1 MNFRGISFVDLSK
14 HRESKFK
21 SVSLLYD
28 DVKRC
33 VLKTFI
39 FDCYRI
45 LFTLYSTRMV
55 TTIYYNGKKLKT
67 LLEDTALNS
76 NKIHEGGVFV
86 LGQESV
92 SYKFSLLDGSCREIY
107 WLTVCN

>member
-1 MNFRGISFVDLSK
+1 
-14 HRESKFK
+14 
-21 SVSLLYD
+21 
-28 DVKRC
+28 
-33 VLKTFI
+33 
-39 FDCYRI
+39 
-45 LFTLYSTRMV
+45 MV

-92 SYKFSLLDGSCREIY
+92 STHFISDWYMLAWKYTLSYSKSLTCCLSKM
-107 WLTVCN
+107 

>member
-1 MNFRGISFVDLSK
+1 
-14 HRESKFK
+14 
-21 SVSLLYD
+21 
-28 DVKRC
+28 
-33 VLKTFI
+33 
-39 FDCYRI
+39 
-45 LFTLYSTRMV
+45 MV

-92 SYKFSLLDGSCREIY
+92 SYMFSVLDVSSREIHFM
-107 WLTVCN
+107 

>member
-1 MNFRGISFVDLSK
+1 MRFYIDIINS
-14 HRESKFK
+14 
-21 SVSLLYD
+21 
-28 DVKRC
+28 
-33 VLKTFI
+33 T
-39 FDCYRI
+39 RI
-45 LFTLYSTRMV
+45 LLISNSTRMV

-92 SYKFSLLDGSCREIY
+92 SYKFSLLDGICREIS
-107 WLTVCN
+107 

>member
-1 MNFRGISFVDLSK
+1 
-14 HRESKFK
+14 
-21 SVSLLYD
+21 
-28 DVKRC
+28 
-33 VLKTFI
+33 
-39 FDCYRI
+39 
-45 LFTLYSTRMV
+45 MV

-92 SYKFSLLDGSCREIY
+92 SYKFSLLDGICREIY
-107 WLTVCN
+107 

>member
-1 MNFRGISFVDLSK
+1 MNFHGISFVDLSK
-14 HRESKFK
+14 HRESKFQ
-21 SVSLLYD
+21 SVSLSYD
-28 DVKRC
+28 DIKMGFYIDIINS
-33 VLKTFI
+33 TS
-39 FDCYRI
+39 I
-45 LFTLYSTRMV
+45 LLISNSTRMV

-92 SYKFSLLDGSCREIY
+92 SYKFSLLHKSF
-107 WLTVCN
+107 

>member
-1 MNFRGISFVDLSK
+1 
-14 HRESKFK
+14 
-21 SVSLLYD
+21 
-28 DVKRC
+28 
-33 VLKTFI
+33 
-39 FDCYRI
+39 
-45 LFTLYSTRMV
+45 MV

-92 SYKFSLLDGSCREIY
+92 SYMFTQLDRSCKEISY
-107 WLTVCN
+107 TSFYVTRFIINYS